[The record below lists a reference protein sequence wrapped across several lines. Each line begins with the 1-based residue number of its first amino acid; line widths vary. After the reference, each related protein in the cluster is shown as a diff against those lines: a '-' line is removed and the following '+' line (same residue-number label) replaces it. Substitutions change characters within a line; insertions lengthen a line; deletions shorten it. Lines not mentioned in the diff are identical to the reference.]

1 MLKKIFPLYGEKV
14 YLELFSP
21 ENISEEYVGWLN
33 NKEVM
38 QFSNQRFKNHTFI
51 TSLNYYNSFNGTDNI
66 FLSIKK
72 IDNEKMI
79 GTMTLYFSTNHGVVD
94 LGIMIGNKEMSSQGF
109 GSDAWCGLVQALSNG
124 KIVRKITAGALKSNV
139 PMIKL
144 MNKSGMHLE
153 ATKRDQEIYQGRP
166 EDILYFAKFCD

>member
-1 MLKKIFPLYGEKV
+1 MLKEIFPLYGEKV

-38 QFSNQRFKNHTFI
+38 QFSNQRFKNHTLN
-51 TSLNYYNSFNGTDNI
+51 TSLDYFNSFDGADNV

-79 GTMTLYFSTNHGVVD
+79 GTITIYFSSNHGVVD
-94 LGIMIGNKEMSSQGF
+94 LGIMIGNKDMLGRGF
-109 GSDAWCGLVQALSNG
+109 GSDAWCGLVQALSNK
-124 KIVRKITAGALKSNV
+124 KIVRKITAGALKSNA

-153 ATKRDQEIYQGRP
+153 AIKRDQEIYQGRP